1 MAGLCGV
8 KAITEY
14 VEMSESTVMK
24 WINREGLP
32 AAKIGGTW
40 VSDTLMIN
48 KWRAKRIAKQCKEAN
63 EERW

>member
-1 MAGLCGV
+1 MAGLYGV

-24 WINREGLP
+24 WIRNEGLP

-48 KWRAKRIAKQCKEAN
+48 KWRAKRIAKQCQKAN
-63 EERW
+63 AGRW